1 MLERRF
7 STTGASDASGI
18 NPQGMPWLMLSLALA
33 ALLHI
38 DHTPIWLNIALV
50 GILMWRIMVFRGRF
64 RLPQLWV
71 KVILLLLG
79 ITLFIVSA
87 RGQFTIENAVG
98 FFLLTYGLK
107 LLETG
112 STRDAYLFVFMTL
125 FLMPLGF
132 LFSQSI
138 FTTLFIF
145 ISLAFA
151 FIALMGIN
159 GALERTSYL
168 GAVKRVFG
176 LFAWALPILVVAYI
190 VFPRLGPIW
199 SMPLNST
206 SAFTGLSESMMP
218 GQVANLAQ
226 SSERAFRADFDGSP
240 PPASTLYWRALAMD
254 LFTAGQW
261 SRSHQQRNIDES
273 RMLPQTRLR
282 RLGLDDEAI
291 EAALSSPEASYEI
304 LLDAHNRDWGFSLNA
319 TIPASRQLSGQNSN
333 RGGAVLQTLDGLIRF
348 ARPVKSPSAYR
359 LQSVAL
365 DAAAV
370 EAQARLR
377 SAHVPG
383 LPMVTVLGATAG
395 LELSDFHRQRL
406 LQLPVDSNPQTRAFA
421 EALREQ
427 HKDQAAFI
435 YDVLGFFRNE
445 PFTYTLN
452 PPVLAPESNVDDFLF
467 GERRGFCE
475 HFASAT
481 AVILR
486 TAGIPA
492 RIMTGYQGGEFNP
505 AGGFLVVRQYD
516 AHAWVEAWL
525 EGVGWVRVDPTAAV
539 SPMRIES
546 GLRSAVEEEGSF
558 LSNEISLSRFSG
570 VSALNWLGMQLEYT
584 NYLWQ
589 KWVINYDQKSQQSL
603 LAAFFGDVDIK
614 QVGFIATGAIA
625 GVIILIGLMQLLRGR
640 RHLRAQDPVVR
651 LYDRLL
657 RMLRRAGVDVSSTAI
672 TPRQLCGI
680 MQSAGADERTA
691 QAISRR
697 LERLLYA
704 PQPRTEGVRS
714 RMQKQELRQ
723 LRQLLGKLN
732 LRKTTEQSSG
742 T

>member
-7 STTGASDASGI
+7 STNSHADFTGI
-18 NPQGMPWLMLSLALA
+18 NPQGMPWLLLSLALA

-50 GILMWRIMVFRGRF
+50 GILLWRIMVFRGRF

-79 ITLFIVSA
+79 ITLFLVSSK
-87 RGQFTIENAVG
+87 GQFTIENAVG

-138 FTTLFIF
+138 FATLFIF
-145 ISLAFA
+145 VSLAFA

-159 GALERTSYL
+159 GSLERTTYF
-168 GAVKRVFG
+168 GALKRAFG

-206 SAFTGLSESMMP
+206 SAFTGLSDSMMP

-226 SSERAFRADFDGSP
+226 SSERAFRADFDGP
-240 PPASTLYWRALAMD
+240 PPPSPTLYWRALAMD

-261 SRSHQQRNIDES
+261 SRSNQQRGIDES

-282 RLGLDDEAI
+282 RLGLGDEAI
-291 EAALSSPEASYEI
+291 EAALSTPESSYEI
-304 LLDAHNRDWGFSLNA
+304 LLDPHNRDWGFSLNA
-319 TIPASRQLSGQNSN
+319 TIPTSRQLSGQSSA

-348 ARPVKSPSAYR
+348 GRPVKSPSAYT
-359 LQSVAL
+359 LQSLPLDKAATEAQSRL
-365 DAAAV
+365 DAAHI
-370 EAQARLR
+370 Q
-377 SAHVPG
+377 G
-383 LPMVTVLGATAG
+383 LPDVTALGSTAG
-395 LELSDFHRQRL
+395 LELTDFDRRRL
-406 LQLPVDSNPQTRAFA
+406 LQLPAEGNPLTRKFA
-421 EALREQ
+421 AELREQ
-427 HKDQAAFI
+427 HDDQAAFI
-435 YDVLGFFRNE
+435 YDLLNYFRTE

-452 PPVLAPESNVDDFLF
+452 PPVLDPESNVDDFMF

-486 TAGIPA
+486 SAGIPA
-492 RIMTGYQGGEFNP
+492 RIMTGYQGGEFNST
-505 AGGFLVVRQYD
+505 GGFLVVRQYD

-525 EGVGWVRVDPTAAV
+525 EGIGWVRVDPTAAV
-539 SPMRIES
+539 SPLRIEA
-546 GLRSAVEEEGSF
+546 GLRTAVAEEGGF

-570 VSALNWLGMQLEYT
+570 ISALNWIDMRLEYT

-589 KWVINYDQKSQQSL
+589 KWVINYDQKTQQSL
-603 LAAFFGDVDIK
+603 LATFFGDVDIR
-614 QVGFIATGAIA
+614 QIGFIATGAIA
-625 GVIILIGLMQLLRGR
+625 GIIILIGLMQLMRGR

-657 RMLRRAGVDVSSTAI
+657 RRLRRAGADVSSMAI

-680 MQSAGADERTA
+680 MQSAGADKETA
-691 QAISRR
+691 MAISQR

-704 PQPRTEGVRS
+704 RRPQMGAARS
-714 RMQKQELRQ
+714 RLQTNEIRQ
-723 LRQLLGKLN
+723 LRSLLRKLN
-732 LRKTTEQSSG
+732 LRKRSDASPR
-742 T
+742 

>member
-7 STTGASDASGI
+7 STASRADAAGI
-18 NPQGMPWLMLSLALA
+18 NPQGIPWLLLSLALA

-38 DHTPIWLNIALV
+38 QHTPIWLNIALS
-50 GILMWRIMVFRGRF
+50 GILLWRIMVFRGRF

-132 LFSQSI
+132 LFDQSI
-138 FTTLFIF
+138 FTTLFVF
-145 ISLAFA
+145 ISLGFA

-159 GALERTSYL
+159 GALERTSYF
-168 GAVKRVFG
+168 GAVKRAFG

-218 GQVANLAQ
+218 GQVSNLAQ
-226 SSERAFRADFDGSP
+226 SSERAFRADFDGP
-240 PPASTLYWRALAMD
+240 PPPSPTLYWRALAMD

-261 SRSHQQRNIDES
+261 SRSSQQRGIDES

-282 RLGLDDEAI
+282 RLGLDDQAI
-291 EAALSSPEASYEI
+291 EAALSSPEFGYEI

-319 TIPASRQLSGQNSN
+319 SIPTSRQLSGQSSN

-348 ARPVKSPSAYR
+348 ARPVKSPAAYR
-359 LQSVAL
+359 LQSL
-365 DAAAV
+365 PFDEAAV
-370 EAQARLR
+370 EAQGRLQA
-377 SAHVPG
+377 AHIPG
-383 LPMVTVLGATAG
+383 LPQVIALGATAG
-395 LELSDFHRQRL
+395 LELNDFHRRRL
-406 LQLPVDSNPQTRAFA
+406 LQLPADGNPQTRAFA
-421 EALREQ
+421 AELREK
-427 HKDQAAFI
+427 HEDQAAFI
-435 YDVLGFFRNE
+435 YDLLNHFRNE
-445 PFTYTLN
+445 PYTYTLN
-452 PPVLAPESNVDDFLF
+452 PPVLEPDSNVDDFLF
-467 GERRGFCE
+467 GARRGFCE

-486 TAGIPA
+486 AAGIPA
-492 RIMTGYQGGEFNP
+492 RIMTGYQGGEFNST
-505 AGGFLVVRQYD
+505 GGFLVVRQYD

-525 EGVGWVRVDPTAAV
+525 EGIGWVRVDPTAAV
-539 SPMRIES
+539 SPLRIES
-546 GLRSAVEEEGSF
+546 GLRSAVAEEGSF
-558 LSNEISLSRFSG
+558 LSNELSLSRFSG
-570 VSALNWLGMQLEYT
+570 ISALNWVSMRLEYT

-589 KWVINYDQKSQQSL
+589 KWVINYDQKTQQNL
-603 LAAFFGDVDIK
+603 LSAFFGDVDIK

-625 GVIILIGLMQLLRGR
+625 GMIILIGLMQLFRGR

-651 LYDRLL
+651 VYDRLL
-657 RMLRRAGVDVSSTAI
+657 RRLRRAGADVSSSAI

-680 MQSAGADERTA
+680 MQSAGADPQTA
-691 QAISRR
+691 LAISQR

-704 PQPRTEGVRS
+704 RRPQADEARARAQVN
-714 RMQKQELRQ
+714 ELRQ
-723 LRQLLGKLN
+723 LRGL
-732 LRKTTEQSSG
+732 LRKLTLQKTS
-742 T
+742 TPN